1 MVASVASTS
10 LASNSPLRCSSHRC
24 SSSCRESIA
33 FAVSGRVIV
42 YSLLLLGQIDL
53 DPPRE
58 VRHRP
63 GAGHAIALHGQRAVA
78 VGQALSV
85 ERPDQIGPRRGPV
98 RELHLPED
106 FLSLDLHDPEHVV
119 TAQRLAPVPQIPDH
133 FPDHS
138 PTSDCGLT
146 GVCAMAAATVK
157 AAIVNAINTEHTI
170 LSMSLS
176 F

>member
-24 SSSCRESIA
+24 SSCCRESVA

-58 VRHRP
+58 VRHGP
-63 GAGHAIALHGQRAVA
+63 GAGHAIALHGQRTVA

-85 ERPDQIGPRRGPV
+85 ERPDQIALRRGPV
-98 RELHLPED
+98 RPLHFPED
-106 FLSLDLHDPEHVV
+106 FLSLDL
-119 TAQRLAPVPQIPDH
+119 L
-133 FPDHS
+133 
-138 PTSDCGLT
+138 
-146 GVCAMAAATVK
+146 
-157 AAIVNAINTEHTI
+157 I
-170 LSMSLS
+170 LRT
-176 F
+176 

>member
-1 MVASVASTS
+1 MWLTWASSTMVASVASTS
-10 LASNSPLRCSSHRC
+10 LVSNSPLRCSSHRR
-24 SSSCRESIA
+24 SSSCRESVA

-85 ERPDQIGPRRGPV
+85 ERPDQIGPRRASV
-98 RELHLPED
+98 RELDFPED
-106 FLSLDLHDPEHVV
+106 FLSLDLPDPEDVV
-119 TAQRLAPVPQIPDH
+119 AAQRLAPRPPD
-133 FPDHS
+133 PR
-138 PTSDCGLT
+138 PLP
-146 GVCAMAAATVK
+146 
-157 AAIVNAINTEHTI
+157 
-170 LSMSLS
+170 
-176 F
+176 